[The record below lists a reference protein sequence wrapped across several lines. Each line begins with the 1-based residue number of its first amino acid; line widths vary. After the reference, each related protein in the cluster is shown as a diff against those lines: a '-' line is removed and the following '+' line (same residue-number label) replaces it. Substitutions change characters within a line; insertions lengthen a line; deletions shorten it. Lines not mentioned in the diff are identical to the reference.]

1 LWQGLLFQCIFLV
14 GLTRK
19 EVVRL
24 CMLQAFIDAVRDGKS
39 VIMEGMEYVVL
50 SRNYYEQLR
59 EQKLNGMSSDYTVY
73 DELQD
78 INE

>member
-1 LWQGLLFQCIFLV
+1 
-14 GLTRK
+14 
-19 EVVRL
+19 
-24 CMLQAFIDAVRDGKS
+24 MLQAFIDAVRDGKS